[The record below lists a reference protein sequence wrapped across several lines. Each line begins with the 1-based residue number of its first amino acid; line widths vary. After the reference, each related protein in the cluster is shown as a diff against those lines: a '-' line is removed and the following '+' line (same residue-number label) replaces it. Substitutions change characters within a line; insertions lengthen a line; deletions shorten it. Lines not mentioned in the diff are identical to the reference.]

1 MLVHFL
7 LFCGHWWHCFF
18 QFSVDV
24 QLAHRPKDRKNLV
37 LKVCCKCGALLHIM
51 LCCPCLFVELGKTT
65 AGCRPGMWHQ
75 KRSGCVPLG
84 YFYFHRGS
92 QPMSPREPAD
102 VSARASRCSTPP
114 VCLYFMKGNYLLN
127 LPELFTNF
135 PELFTKFSEK
145 RPKKGSVTANSRESQ
160 RSQQGTV
167 LCCTHYRWF
176 KNKMNKNLHRTNAK
190 IEPTFSRFR
199 SHMNILLSIYMTVFL
214 SVKQQ
219 KHK

>member
-7 LFCGHWWHCFF
+7 LFCDHWWNCFF

-37 LKVCCKCGALLHIM
+37 PKICCKRGALLYIM
-51 LCCPCLFVELGKTT
+51 LCCACLFVKLGANT

-92 QPMSPREPAD
+92 QPMPPREPAD

-135 PELFTKFSEK
+135 PELFTKISGTIYKNFRNYLLNFREFKLKKARKGK
-145 RPKKGSVTANSRESQ
+145 RNSKFPGESKE
-160 RSQQGTV
+160 STGN
-167 LCCTHYRWF
+167 WF
-176 KNKMNKNLHRTNAK
+176 MLHTSPVVQEQNEQESA
-190 IEPTFSRFR
+190 
-199 SHMNILLSIYMTVFL
+199 
-214 SVKQQ
+214 
-219 KHK
+219 